1 MLFPKGKIFSNC
13 NILVRFEGGAPWF
26 DSMAQK
32 LPRES
37 PLAVDEY
44 LDESE
49 VHTRMSFVMHT
60 FRIFNLET
68 IDWTASWERLGIDSL
83 EQTAL
88 LTSIEH
94 EFHTVFEDR
103 VFENFEN
110 LDQVK
115 RFIATDHNCF

>member
-1 MLFPKGKIFSNC
+1 MKIDP
-13 NILVRFEGGAPWF
+13 LTLRFEGGAPWF
-26 DSMAQK
+26 DSMARK
-32 LPRES
+32 LPREN

-49 VHTRMSFVMHT
+49 VHTRISYVLNQFKIFDLHTLNWNDSF
-60 FRIFNLET
+60 EK
-68 IDWTASWERLGIDSL
+68 LGIDSL
-83 EQTAL
+83 ETTAL

-110 LDQVK
+110 LHQVL

>member
-1 MLFPKGKIFSNC
+1 MLSVMH
-13 NILVRFEGGAPWF
+13 LRFEGGAPWF
-26 DSMAQK
+26 DTVARKM
-32 LPRES
+32 PREN

-49 VHTRMSFVMHT
+49 VETRMSYVLHQ
-60 FRIFNLET
+60 FRIFDLHKLNWDANFE
-68 IDWTASWERLGIDSL
+68 SLGIDSL
-83 EQTAL
+83 EQTAV

-103 VFENFEN
+103 VFENFVN
-110 LDQVK
+110 FNQVK